1 MVPANSESH
10 FFWDTLYI
18 TKGWSFA
25 PGAMCAICDAD
36 VPAIMTLCL
45 WAVRVFTQGS
55 TKSDIALL
63 TAWLIDTQLSHRL
76 TVPPNL
82 IQVCASHVK
91 IPSISIAEA
100 PPQGKPQQGCSTS
113 WLTTMLSSQPS
124 TSAAQKRDTLPDHSH
139 SCRTQV
145 VSVNLGITCIHLKL
159 SRTMRTNNKG
169 LVKFSLLA
177 AFADCVPFDS

>member
-1 MVPANSESH
+1 MTGCAVVLANSESH
-10 FFWDTLYI
+10 FFLDTLYV
-18 TKGWSFA
+18 TTSWSFA
-25 PGAMCAICDAD
+25 PGAICAICDAD

-82 IQVCASHVK
+82 IQVCASQVK

-100 PPQGKPQQGCSTS
+100 PP
-113 WLTTMLSSQPS
+113 
-124 TSAAQKRDTLPDHSH
+124 
-139 SCRTQV
+139 
-145 VSVNLGITCIHLKL
+145 
-159 SRTMRTNNKG
+159 
-169 LVKFSLLA
+169 
-177 AFADCVPFDS
+177 